1 MNGKAARMLRRM
13 NANDKKSKRLWKSLT
28 QQQRGRVFATY
39 NSYENKLEGAKEAV
53 VTLVEVL
60 SGRKINRDLD
70 LKEVSINE

>member
-1 MNGKAARMLRRM
+1 MSGKTARMLRRM

-28 QQQRGRVFATY
+28 VQQRGQVTATY

-60 SGRKINRDLD
+60 SGRKINRDLN
-70 LKEVSINE
+70 LKEVPNE

>member
-13 NANDKKSKRLWKSLT
+13 KADDKRSKRLWKSLNHI
-28 QQQRGRVFATY
+28 QRERVFATY

-60 SGRKINRDLD
+60 SGRKINRDLQ
-70 LKEVSINE
+70 LK